1 MNKQLYII
9 TGAPNMRKSSVIR
22 ALTGVRDNKAF
33 EITYAHTE
41 INSYVMVT
49 SPNEISSNVFPNG
62 IGIHS
67 LIELLSNLN
76 ETAIILPLRSISPR
90 FDLPVASDYIQALL
104 NAGFEIAPV
113 IMFNEPI
120 ALPNGIEGEV
130 LVSNENIPSNL
141 TASKV
146 RKIWEII

>member
-1 MNKQLYII
+1 MNKILYII

-22 ALTGVRDNKAF
+22 ALTGVRDNRTFTLQF
-33 EITYAHTE
+33 EIDRVNTH
-41 INSYVMVT
+41 VMVT

-62 IGIHS
+62 IGIQS
-67 LIELLSNLN
+67 LIELLSSLN

-90 FDLPVASDYIQALL
+90 FNLPVASDYIQALL
-104 NAGFEIAPV
+104 NAGFEIAPI

-120 ALPNGIEGEV
+120 VLPNDIEGEV

-141 TASKV
+141 TASRV
-146 RKIWEII
+146 RKIWGIL

>member
-22 ALTGVRDNKAF
+22 ALTGVRDTRTFTLQF
-33 EITYAHTE
+33 EIDRVNTH
-41 INSYVMVT
+41 VMVT
-49 SPNEISSNVFPNG
+49 SPNEIISNVFPNG

-90 FDLPVASDYIQALL
+90 FNLPVASDYIQALL

-120 ALPNGIEGEV
+120 ALPNGIEGEF

>member
-1 MNKQLYII
+1 MNKKLYII
-9 TGAPNMRKSSVIR
+9 AGAPNMRKSSVIR
-22 ALTGVRDNKAF
+22 ALTGVRDTRTFTLQF
-33 EITYAHTE
+33 EIDRVNTH
-41 INSYVMVT
+41 VMVT

-62 IGIHS
+62 IGIQS

-90 FDLPVASDYIQALL
+90 FNLPVASDYIQALL

>member
-1 MNKQLYII
+1 MNKKLYII
-9 TGAPNMRKSSVIR
+9 AGAPNMRKSSVIR
-22 ALTGVRDNKAF
+22 ALTGVRDTRTFTLQF
-33 EITYAHTE
+33 EIDRVNT
-41 INSYVMVT
+41 YVMVT
-49 SPNEISSNVFPNG
+49 SPNEIRSNVFPNG
-62 IGIHS
+62 IGIQS

-90 FDLPVASDYIQALL
+90 FDLPVASEYIQALS

-113 IMFNEPI
+113 IMFNESI

-146 RKIWEII
+146 RKIWEIL

>member
-1 MNKQLYII
+1 MNKKLYII
-9 TGAPNMRKSSVIR
+9 AGAPNMRKSSVIR
-22 ALTGVRDNKAF
+22 ALTGVRDTRTFTLQF
-33 EITYAHTE
+33 EIDRVNTH
-41 INSYVMVT
+41 VMVT

-62 IGIHS
+62 IGIQS

-90 FDLPVASDYIQALL
+90 FDLPVASEYIQALS

-113 IMFNEPI
+113 IMFNELI
-120 ALPNGIEGEV
+120 ALPNGIGGEV

-146 RKIWEII
+146 RKIWEIL